1 MRMIFITALLL
12 ASSTAIAHAPH
23 IPVQAAIYQTEHYL
37 EDNQVKNDHR
47 YLDSAAWHGDAKSPH
62 NQCWSIRWD
71 VDASPP
77 IMDSQ
82 LIVWVCADDTIRH
95 QDDWA

>member
-1 MRMIFITALLL
+1 MRIAVTAGLLI
-12 ASSTAIAHAPH
+12 ASSAVFGQAPHVPIKTAIC
-23 IPVQAAIYQTEHYL
+23 QAEQYI

-47 YLDSAAWHGDAKSPH
+47 YLASATWHGESESLH
-62 NQCWSIRWD
+62 NQCWSITWE

-82 LIVWVCADDTIRH
+82 LIVMVCADGTIRH
-95 QDDWA
+95 QDSWA